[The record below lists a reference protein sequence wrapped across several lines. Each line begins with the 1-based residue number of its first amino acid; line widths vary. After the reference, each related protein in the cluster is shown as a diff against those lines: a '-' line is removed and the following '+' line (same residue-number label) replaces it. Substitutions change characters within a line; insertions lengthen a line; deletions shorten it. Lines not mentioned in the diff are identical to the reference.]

1 LIDVH
6 SHMLLPEWM
15 AAATA
20 VGMPPPGGMM
30 VAGLPA
36 PSWSIEEHLAVMDE
50 HGITASILSW
60 PRATFFLRGKAARD
74 LARSMNEALA
84 KVVSAHPRRF
94 GAFAVLPLEDLDATM
109 EEMAYALDVLG
120 LDGVSCSTNIEGV
133 YLGDA
138 RFDDWFTEMNRRAVT
153 LFIHPALPKGIDQIG
168 TGLNAAIL
176 EFMFDSTRMATNMV
190 LSGAKK
196 RFCNIRMICTHAGG
210 TVPFLASRIGILE
223 PLFGAGLGRPVMT
236 SKEVLEGL
244 STFYFDLTASTSEA
258 SLDALRHLV
267 PASQLL
273 AGYDF
278 PMMPA
283 STISPAMER
292 LQRYPGFAEA
302 ERRMIRTENALGLF
316 PRLASANWT

>member
-1 LIDVH
+1 MRRLQRSSAPIQ
-6 SHMLLPEWM
+6 
-15 AAATA
+15 
-20 VGMPPPGGMM
+20 GG
-30 VAGLPA
+30 
-36 PSWSIEEHLAVMDE
+36 S
-50 HGITASILSW
+50 
-60 PRATFFLRGKAARD
+60 
-74 LARSMNEALA
+74 
-84 KVVSAHPRRF
+84 
-94 GAFAVLPLEDLDATM
+94 FAVLPLEDLDATM

-120 LDGVSCSTNIEGV
+120 LDGVSCSIGGA
-133 YLGDA
+133 YLGDS
-138 RFDDWFTEMNRRAVT
+138 RFDDWFAEMNRRAVT